1 MNRNG
6 ISVEHG
12 FYVLSTILILVFIL
26 SGPLSVSAFESDGLQ
41 TASDQIS
48 FVSTN
53 LPLGNYLLMTT
64 AISNNLTVL
73 SVSGGE
79 YSLSEYIANGQDIMR
94 FTPSNGSLFI
104 LVVNVS
110 AYSFTSR
117 PFVFISKQM
126 NDSVLPVENLTGMG
140 GMVVKLVI
148 HTLPPRAQYA
158 AWNPIFGILP
168 FRFQIGSITF
178 AQSIA
183 LFTAIGCLIMLL
195 GIILHSKLVYLGL
208 FVLSGAFFIVA
219 GIMVLLIA
227 IGLYFLGFVAIN
239 LIWRIRTH
247 TRNRTDSN
255 C

>member
-1 MNRNG
+1 
-6 ISVEHG
+6 
-12 FYVLSTILILVFIL
+12 
-26 SGPLSVSAFESDGLQ
+26 
-41 TASDQIS
+41 
-48 FVSTN
+48 
-53 LPLGNYLLMTT
+53 
-64 AISNNLTVL
+64 
-73 SVSGGE
+73 
-79 YSLSEYIANGQDIMR
+79 
-94 FTPSNGSLFI
+94 
-104 LVVNVS
+104 
-110 AYSFTSR
+110 
-117 PFVFISKQM
+117 M

-195 GIILHSKLVYLGL
+195 
-208 FVLSGAFFIVA
+208 
-219 GIMVLLIA
+219 LIA